1 MINRPC
7 LRDYL
12 EMDNRIEENEGGS
25 VGMREGRGNG
35 GKDAREKA
43 AGLNTFWW
51 DSHLEWPGGQFRNP
65 LLSFDLT
72 NCRLSPSFFGEVK
85 GAKEQP
91 KSRKIFMR
99 EKRLFWTLDWRKGN
113 WAKLARKWRNGEGEW
128 TGARTKMN
136 EWRWGKWGKMCAVD
150 GVGKKKRTLGKAFCP
165 LPSFFGPTPP
175 FLPIDCRPILSA
187 RRPSHFFA
195 RLFHQPI
202 QKPFLLPPISPFSSH
217 LLNLKSRYGQSAG
230 RKKVSEGRRKDDWT
244 INNPP
249 LFTLMLNANAV
260 DSFLPQYSLPIF

>member
-1 MINRPC
+1 MNGAGG
-7 LRDYL
+7 
-12 EMDNRIEENEGGS
+12 NEA
-25 VGMREGRGNG
+25 
-35 GKDAREKA
+35 KCARQM
-43 AGLNTFWW
+43 
-51 DSHLEWPGGQFRNP
+51 GQR
-65 LLSFDLT
+65 
-72 NCRLSPSFFGEVK
+72 R
-85 GAKEQP
+85 
-91 KSRKIFMR
+91 
-99 EKRLFWTLDWRKGN
+99 
-113 WAKLARKWRNGEGEW
+113 
-128 TGARTKMN
+128 
-136 EWRWGKWGKMCAVD
+136 
-150 GVGKKKRTLGKAFCP
+150 KKRTLGKAFCP

-217 LLNLKSRYGQSAG
+217 LLNLKSSRYGQSAG

-260 DSFLPQYSLPIF
+260 DSSHIPFLSFNLFHPNSDQWPHPLPLYLCTSFCPMKVTIIWSAGRSSKFFPPTFWCSPHSLPFPTFLSPKQKISL